1 MQTNKIDSYI
11 GFAVKSRK
19 VIFGLE
25 MLLRA
30 RKPPF
35 VILFDES
42 LGANSLKNMKYYCDE
57 NKVLALK
64 IAQNHLNEVLQ
75 RQNVKI
81 VSILDSSLARAIINN
96 YYPAENELN
105 NEQIVSDESEDIDD
119 NM

>member
-35 VILFDES
+35 VVLYDES
-42 LGANSLKNMKYYCDE
+42 LGANSLKNMMFYCDT
-57 NKVLALK
+57 NNVVMLK
-64 IAQNHLNEVLQ
+64 ISANHLNELLQ
-75 RQNVKI
+75 RQNIKI
-81 VSILDSSLARAIINN
+81 LSIVDESLSKAII
-96 YYPAENELN
+96 ENSSH
-105 NEQIVSDESEDIDD
+105 EQMTE
-119 NM
+119 